1 MKKILAMILALS
13 MLLSVG
19 VFAGAEGPKDLKGQA
34 ALDYCMEHLDDE
46 SFDAYERIGSLY
58 REGLDGIT
66 RDYQEAISW
75 YKKGIDAGKAPS
87 SAGLGYMYLNGFGI
101 ERDYE
106 AAQILLERAAEQG
119 DGTAMYLLGTM
130 YELGTGVEKD
140 DWTALS
146 WYQDA
151 ADAGNRTAELKVGEY
166 CLYVAD
172 DKEKGLEIYNRLA
185 EEGVAEAY
193 AFLGDYS
200 WTAEGPAAA
209 KSWYEKGAALGDGKC
224 MYMLGGMYDTG
235 SGVQKSYTTTVDW
248 YEKAVALGET
258 EAMSLLADLYFYG
271 AFGITKPDR
280 ARYLY
285 TESAARGDPYSLRT
299 IAYKLNA
306 KPETGYDSSKDEVT
320 RALELYGKSLA
331 CFYDQ
336 DNMKKNAWHF
346 FTFSDWDVDTL
357 MGYIKGMVDNHV
369 CDQETSDRI
378 INEQLEHF
386 RLD

>member
-1 MKKILAMILALS
+1 MKKYLSGILVLS
-13 MLLSVG
+13 MLLSICVL
-19 VFAGAEGPKDLKGQA
+19 AGAQDTQNPKGQA
-34 ALDYCMEHLDDE
+34 ALDYWMDHLDDE
-46 SFDAYERIGSLY
+46 SVDAYEKIGTLY

-87 SAGLGYMYLNGFGI
+87 SMGLGYMDLKGFGT

-106 AAQILLERAAEQG
+106 AAMTLFQRAAEQG
-119 DGTAMYLLGTM
+119 DGTAMYLIGTM

-151 ADAGNRTAELKVGEY
+151 TDAGNRTAELKVGEY
-166 CLYVAD
+166 CIYVAEEA
-172 DKEKGLEIYNRLA
+172 EKGLEIYNRLA
-185 EEGVAEAY
+185 EEGVVEAY
-193 AFLGDYS
+193 AFLGDYY
-200 WTAEGPAAA
+200 WTTEGPAAS
-209 KSWYEKGAALGDGKC
+209 KTWYEKGAALGDGKC
-224 MYMLGGMYDTG
+224 MKMLGGMYDTG
-235 SGVQKSYTTTVDW
+235 KGVQKSYTTTVDW
-248 YEKAVALGET
+248 YEKAVATGDR
-258 EAMSLLADLYFYG
+258 EAMWALADLYFYG

-285 TESAARGDPYSLRT
+285 TESAARGDPYALRT
-299 IAYKLNA
+299 IAYKLHA

-320 RALELYGKSLA
+320 RALELYGKSLS
-331 CFYDQ
+331 CFYDLQ
-336 DNMKKNAWHF
+336 NTKDNAWYF
-346 FTFSDWDVDTL
+346 YTFCVWDTEEL